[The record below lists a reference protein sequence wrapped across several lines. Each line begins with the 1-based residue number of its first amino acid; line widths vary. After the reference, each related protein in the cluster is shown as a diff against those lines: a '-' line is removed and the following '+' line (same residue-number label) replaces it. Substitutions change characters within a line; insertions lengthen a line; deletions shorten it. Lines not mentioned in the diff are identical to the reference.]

1 VLDAGDLLLTIASPS
16 ARANPTLLPPDP
28 AEITRRAELILS
40 ALARAGLTAF
50 TPGERDLDIGPPLL
64 RRLLAQHK
72 IPALAANLYDERGKL
87 FFDADRVVDVAGVK
101 IGLFGLVRALPE
113 DADRWKA
120 WHLDARDPAA
130 AARDEVV
137 ALHARG
143 ARIVIAMVHAGPYEE
158 AKKILQAA
166 PGIDWAV
173 LGHSALNLETPDE
186 VTASG
191 EGGSPAEAHR
201 GRAGEPVAGAPSRVT
216 RVVEAMSMGKD
227 FGRLDLHF
235 VGESGDG
242 GATGTARFVDRGR
255 SAQLLGIL
263 RDHEHQIA
271 DYRAR
276 AGEQPPIMQAHFAE
290 QIAKLDKA
298 IANDRQQLREHPAE
312 IHGSWF
318 ENRVLPLDAAIPDQP
333 GVALLVAAYNRENQ
347 RRASAGL
354 PVGVSPHLP
363 TTPHALAAPATEGTG
378 AATEENLRYAGTVAC
393 GGCHAAALKFWQTTA
408 HARALAT
415 LKRVKRDR
423 DPTCIGCHVTG
434 FMRPGGTGDLRVAT
448 ARLRDVGCES
458 CHGPGLDHANAENA
472 GGGHADGGATT
483 GGELHRQ
490 VAESACLG
498 CHTPDQTGGDFNYAH
513 YLKAILGP
521 GHGGV

>member
-1 VLDAGDLLLTIASPS
+1 M
-16 ARANPTLLPPDP
+16 
-28 AEITRRAELILS
+28 
-40 ALARAGLTAF
+40 
-50 TPGERDLDIGPPLL
+50 
-64 RRLLAQHK
+64 
-72 IPALAANLYDERGKL
+72 
-87 FFDADRVVDVAGVK
+87 AGVK

-120 WHLDARDPAA
+120 WRLDARDPAA
-130 AARDEVV
+130 AARDEVI

-143 ARIVIAMVHAGPYEE
+143 ARIVIALVHAGPYEE

-173 LGHSALNLETPDE
+173 LGHSSLNLETPDD
-186 VTASG
+186 V
-191 EGGSPAEAHR
+191 GGA
-201 GRAGEPVAGAPSRVT
+201 RA
-216 RVVEAMSMGKD
+216 VEALSMGKD

-242 GATGTARFVDRGR
+242 GAAGTPRFVDRGR
-255 SAQLLGIL
+255 RAQLLAIL

-276 AGEQPPIMQAHFAE
+276 AGEQPPIMQAHFAD

-298 IANDRQQLREHPAE
+298 IANDRGQLREHAAE

-318 ENRVLPLDAAIPDQP
+318 ENRILPLDTAIPDQP

-363 TTPHALAAPATEGTG
+363 TAPHPVAAPPTEGTS
-378 AATEENLRYAGTVAC
+378 APPEENLRYAGTVAC
-393 GGCHAAALKFWQTTA
+393 GGCHAEALKFWQTTA
-408 HARALAT
+408 HARAFAT
-415 LKRVKRDR
+415 LKKAKRDR

-434 FMRPGGTGDLRVAT
+434 YMRPGGTGDLRVAT
-448 ARLRDVGCES
+448 ARLRDVGCEA
-458 CHGPGLDHANAENA
+458 CHGAGLDHVSAEN
-472 GGGHADGGATT
+472 GGGHAQGDGGATKP
-483 GGELHRQ
+483 GEMHRQ
-490 VAESACLG
+490 VAESVCLG
-498 CHTPDQTGGDFNYAH
+498 CHTPDQTGGDFDYAH